1 MREYIRGREIYLLFY
16 WRENIKAYKL
26 LRKLSDGKL
35 YPLFIHKTYS
45 TPFNEWM
52 QAECYPTKGFAV
64 RCGWHCT
71 FRPVAPHLSM
81 RLANGEQRVWVE
93 CEVDDFSTYNRPE
106 SQGGTW
112 ILAQRIKIIKELNDD
127 DVMEILQNVA

>member
-1 MREYIRGREIYLLFY
+1 M
-16 WRENIKAYKL
+16 KAYKL

-71 FRPVAPHLSM
+71 I
-81 RLANGEQRVWVE
+81 
-93 CEVDDFSTYNRPE
+93 RPE
-106 SQGGTW
+106 SVKFVD
-112 ILAQRIKIIKELNDD
+112 IPE
-127 DVMEILQNVA
+127 EE